1 MSEELQATTPE
12 QSETP
17 VAEATE
23 TTPEFDLALD
33 PPSEPEPDVDEAD
46 EEEAEANDPTPD
58 DGQPDAGEDW
68 LEAGLDQTE
77 ETQPVSYADDPIE
90 YLRTWTPFEMD
101 EDAAVNKE
109 RHRQVMAGIQKSIG
123 RVVEQA
129 DTYAAYR
136 KLDQALSTPEG
147 AVEVYAQFTDSLRAA
162 YPDHF
167 PAQEAPEQTDSWWD
181 TSDDDSAQT
190 DLWGSVYNAPQ
201 EKASAVDKKVILE
214 ALGIDEGTLTD
225 IVQERTRAREEARL
239 VAQAESALADV
250 NARLQSQIPGFTVT
264 SEELLSAMKAKPNVS
279 PHEAVILAHF
289 GRVKKSVAQ
298 AVRGGKPQPTMPKGA
313 KRGGVNEAN
322 DLSSIIGK
330 FSL

>member
-12 QSETP
+12 PIETP
-17 VAEATE
+17 AEESAQP
-23 TTPEFDLALD
+23 TPEFDLALD

-58 DGQPDAGEDW
+58 DGQPDADEDW

-77 ETQPVSYADDPIE
+77 ETQPASYADDPIE

-167 PAQEAPEQTDSWWD
+167 AEQEAPQRETSWADAESDYSTASLWD
-181 TSDDDSAQT
+181 TTFEDPKPQ
-190 DLWGSVYNAPQ
+190 AP
-201 EKASAVDKKVILE
+201 AVDKKVILE

-250 NARLQSQIPGFTVT
+250 NARLQSQIPGFSVT